1 MVSGTQMP
9 VSAILRASTELAKDL
24 GVKKVAI
31 IHSDEPYPAGEAE
44 GGRELVKE
52 AGMELVLLEKFPK
65 GQKDFSTILQKVR
78 ASGAEALFPAAYEGD
93 QISILRQMKQL
104 NIHFPFV
111 FMEYASTPQF
121 AAAVGKDGAYIFSH
135 TNYHPAI
142 NWAVTAG
149 LNRQQFAD
157 AYKAKF
163 PNAEFAPDY
172 QTVLAYGAGVL
183 TEEIIKKAGS
193 TDAAALKKAS
203 LDLSDKVTVLAGPY
217 AIDETGKQ
225 LKMPFPVLQAQT
237 DGRLETVWPK
247 DVATVKPVFP
257 IPAWNKALI
266 LNGTGSAMEPVRPWS
281 FMPDLTSATLSTL
294 AAGLEAGTY
303 SSRSLTE
310 YYLDRIRRFDG
321 ALNAFASVDEVAALD
336 LADAADRRRAAA
348 YELGPL
354 DGLPIAVKD
363 LCDIKGRVTTA
374 GSRVWSERRAD
385 ATAPV
390 VQRLIEAGM
399 VVLGKTQMVEFAFGG
414 WEPTRI
420 SARRSTRGI

>member
-1 MVSGTQMP
+1 MRSTLFRTVSVGALGALIMAGAAQAAEKLRVGMTVSSTGSFALASQSGARGIDIWVDDVNKRGGIEIGGKKVPVEIVKLDDRSDKQMVTRVYENLISDEKVDLVFAPFGSTLTAAAATVTERHGKYMMVWSAASNDLYRQGFKYMVSGTQMP

-257 IPAWNKALI
+257 IPAWNK
-266 LNGTGSAMEPVRPWS
+266 R
-281 FMPDLTSATLSTL
+281 
-294 AAGLEAGTY
+294 
-303 SSRSLTE
+303 
-310 YYLDRIRRFDG
+310 
-321 ALNAFASVDEVAALD
+321 
-336 LADAADRRRAAA
+336 
-348 YELGPL
+348 
-354 DGLPIAVKD
+354 
-363 LCDIKGRVTTA
+363 
-374 GSRVWSERRAD
+374 
-385 ATAPV
+385 
-390 VQRLIEAGM
+390 
-399 VVLGKTQMVEFAFGG
+399 
-414 WEPTRI
+414 
-420 SARRSTRGI
+420 